1 MTFTWLVLHTF
12 GLVLW
17 IGGSL
22 AVLAG
27 ASAAPRV
34 DPAGLQ
40 GLLRGLAPIHRWL
53 VGPGL
58 MLTTGS
64 GLFLALGMYRIEGAA
79 EGGLS
84 GSGSWVLVMILA
96 GLAAAL
102 VGIVSVLPNAGRLG
116 RMAAAEDDGRAA
128 RALLARLTRSTWI
141 SAALAVAAWVGGM
154 LGR

>member
-1 MTFTWLVLHTF
+1 MTFIWVVLHTF

-22 AVLAG
+22 AVLVAAG
-27 ASAAPRV
+27 AAPRL
-34 DPAGLQ
+34 DAAGLQ
-40 GLLRGLAPIHRWL
+40 GLVRGLAPVHRWL

-79 EGGLS
+79 EGGLT
-84 GSGSWVLVMILA
+84 GSGTWVLVMILA

-102 VGIVSVLPNAGRLG
+102 VGIVSVLPDAGRLG
-116 RMAAAEDDGRAA
+116 RLAPLEDDGRTA

-141 SAALAVAAWVGGM
+141 TVALALAAWVGGM